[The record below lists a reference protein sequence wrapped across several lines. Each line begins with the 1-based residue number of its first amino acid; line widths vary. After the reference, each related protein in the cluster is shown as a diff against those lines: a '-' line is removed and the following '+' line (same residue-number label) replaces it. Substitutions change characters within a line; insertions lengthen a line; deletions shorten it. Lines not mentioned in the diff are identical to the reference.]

1 MFKNFTIGIIYVLIS
16 SCSFYSFKGSI
27 PAHIKSVVISPII
40 NNTSEYTV
48 STLLDEKFTTMML
61 LENILD
67 IVKYENADSK
77 LDIVIT
83 SLTDKP
89 NIFSIDANTEYE
101 VVNEWKITIN
111 TWNKHPPTA

>member
-61 LENILD
+61 LENVLD
-67 IVKYENADSK
+67 IGAGNVEIGQLLKENFD
-77 LDIVIT
+77 L
-83 SLTDKP
+83 
-89 NIFSIDANTEYE
+89 NIFCIEQTNMLGIY
-101 VVNEWKITIN
+101 
-111 TWNKHPPTA
+111 